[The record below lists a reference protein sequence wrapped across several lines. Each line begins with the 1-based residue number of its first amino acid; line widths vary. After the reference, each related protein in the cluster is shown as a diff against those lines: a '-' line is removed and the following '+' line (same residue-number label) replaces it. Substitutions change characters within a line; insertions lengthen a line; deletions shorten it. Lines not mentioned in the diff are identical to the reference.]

1 MVTVTCTSC
10 EEKILDRERL
20 DELREYAQYE
30 KLKKKYDN
38 YNPKKKYG
46 IE

>member
-10 EEKILDRERL
+10 EEKILDRDRL

-30 KLKKKYDN
+30 VRKRR
-38 YNPKKKYG
+38 
-46 IE
+46 